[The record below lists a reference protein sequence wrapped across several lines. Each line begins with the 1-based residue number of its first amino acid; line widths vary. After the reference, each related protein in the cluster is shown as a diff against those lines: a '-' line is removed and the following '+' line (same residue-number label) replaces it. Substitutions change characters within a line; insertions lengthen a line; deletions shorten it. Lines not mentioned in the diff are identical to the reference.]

1 MVKSDI
7 AQFLSFAILILIQFG
22 TIPKI
27 IWAGAAGGVGGRN
40 LLGLHY
46 IGFQINIFL
55 YLGLYIRLRLNL
67 LPLNPGSRLEISQ
80 GSQLSW
86 CGTYPE

>member
-22 TIPKI
+22 TIRKI
-27 IWAGAAGGVGGRN
+27 IWAGAGVGSRN

-67 LPLNPGSRLEISQ
+67 LPLNLGLRLEISQ